1 MSNNTAPYF
10 DPSIDITQRA
20 SSADHSKA
28 FAAAVTFKSV
38 LRMSDAVI
46 EVTHP
51 DYTVR
56 YIELLYEGH
65 PRIARLITGSPPEW
79 LPGRT
84 TRHPQPVGA
93 IQSPDD
99 PLCPVFATPLTAEQV
114 KNELYHLFR
123 SDIPAGS
130 NDGHGP
136 AVATIRD
143 AADVDPLPVAAS
155 DVFSPSDQLF

>member
-1 MSNNTAPYF
+1 MSGNTAPYF
-10 DPSIDITQRA
+10 DPSIDITQHA
-20 SSADHSKA
+20 SSADHSEA

-46 EVTHP
+46 KVSHP

-56 YIELLYEGH
+56 YVELLYDGH

-93 IQSPDD
+93 ISSPDN

-123 SDIPAGS
+123 SDISAGS
-130 NDGHGP
+130 KNERGP

-143 AADVDPLPVAAS
+143 AAGVDPLPVAAS
-155 DVFSPSDQLF
+155 DVFSSPGRLP